1 MKTEGK
7 ACLDLHAFFHVT
19 YSRDLHAF
27 YHVTYSRDLHA
38 FYHASLYVS
47 LLRDL
52 IVQIRW
58 DCCIWLVNT
67 V

>member
-1 MKTEGK
+1 MKTKGK
-7 ACLDLHAFFHVT
+7 ANRDLHAFFHVT
-19 YSRDLHAF
+19 YSRDLIH
-27 YHVTYSRDLHA
+27 T

-52 IVQIRW
+52 ILQIRW
-58 DCCIWLVNT
+58 NCCIWLVNT